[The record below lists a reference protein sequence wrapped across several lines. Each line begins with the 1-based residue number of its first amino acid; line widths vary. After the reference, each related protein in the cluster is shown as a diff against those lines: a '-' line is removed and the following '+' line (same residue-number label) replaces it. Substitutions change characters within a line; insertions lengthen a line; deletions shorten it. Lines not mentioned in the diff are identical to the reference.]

1 MRLFLIGIIISFN
14 IFAVNWT
21 ELEEG
26 KAYKLSQSFQLPQIE
41 RSGSLFDIVKGD
53 QVTLKEIMPLELSF
67 PVMAYI
73 FKYHNCPGTGMK
85 TDMELVTVQN
95 TGVEVGAVL
104 EKCELS
110 VYVETRDIDSKSLF
124 E

>member
-14 IFAVNWT
+14 IFAANWT
-21 ELEEG
+21 DLEEG
-26 KAYKLSQSFQLPQIE
+26 KSYKLSQTFQLPQVE
-41 RSGSLFDIVKGD
+41 RSGSLLDIMKGD
-53 QVTLKEIMPLELSF
+53 KVTLKEIMPLELSF

-73 FKYHNCPGTGMK
+73 FKYHNCPGTALK

-104 EKCELS
+104 EECELS
-110 VYVETRDIDSKSLF
+110 VYVETKDIESKSLF